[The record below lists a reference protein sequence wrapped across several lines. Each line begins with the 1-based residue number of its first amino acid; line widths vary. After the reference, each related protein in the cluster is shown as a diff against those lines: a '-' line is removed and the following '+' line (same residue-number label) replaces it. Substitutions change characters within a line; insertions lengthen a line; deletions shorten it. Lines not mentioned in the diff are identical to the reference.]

1 MRKSLGG
8 GRARRAVRAWSV
20 ATVAALL
27 LSGCGGLRP
36 GTAVQVG
43 EQRITTDEVDQ
54 VASQF
59 CDALEEQLNQQAQT
73 IPHSYFRGGIAG
85 TLALREIASQ
95 VAADYGVEPD
105 SEQYVEQMR
114 ELRRNVGALPED
126 QEEALIAIESAPFYV
141 EAVQAAV
148 GEEVLEGEGDPDEFV
163 AAGNEEMQRWIEE
176 NDVEFNPSLNT
187 TIRDGQI
194 ATTDDSLSFAV
205 SDAARTGMEEQPN
218 PALARQL
225 PESHRCG
232 R

>member
-1 MRKSLGG
+1 VSKSPRA
-8 GRARRAVRAWSV
+8 GRATRAWSV
-20 ATVAALL
+20 AAVAALL
-27 LSGCGGLRP
+27 LSGCAGLRP

-43 EQRITTDEVDQ
+43 EERITTDEVDQ

-59 CDALEEQLNQQAQT
+59 CDALEEQLDQQAQT

-85 TLALREIASQ
+85 TLAMREVAEQ

-105 SEQYVEQMR
+105 SEQYVQQLR
-114 ELRRNVGALPED
+114 DLRRNVGSLPED
-126 QEEALIAIESAPFYV
+126 QEQAVIAIESAPFYV

-148 GEEVLEGEGDPDEFV
+148 GEEVLDGEGSYDEFV
-163 AAGNEEMQRWIEE
+163 AAGGEEMQRWIEE

-187 TIRDGQI
+187 TLRDGQI

-205 SDAARTGMEEQPN
+205 SEAARTGMAEQPN
-218 PALARQL
+218 PALAREL
-225 PESHRCG
+225 PASHRCG

>member
-1 MRKSLGG
+1 M
-8 GRARRAVRAWSV
+8 
-20 ATVAALL
+20 
-27 LSGCGGLRP
+27 LSGCAGLRP

-43 EQRITTDEVDQ
+43 EERITTDEVDL

-59 CDALEEQLNQQAQT
+59 CDALEEQLVQQAQT

-85 TLALREIASQ
+85 TLAMREVAEQ
-95 VAADYGVEPD
+95 VAADYGVEPG
-105 SEQYVEQMR
+105 SEQYARQLRDM
-114 ELRRNVGALPED
+114 RRNVGSLPED
-126 QEEALIAIESAPFYV
+126 QEQAVIAIESAPFYV

-148 GEEVLEGEGDPDEFV
+148 GESLLDGGGTYDELV
-163 AAGNEEMQRWIEE
+163 AAGGEEMRRWISE

-187 TIRDGQI
+187 TLRDGQI

>member
-1 MRKSLGG
+1 MSKSPGPG
-8 GRARRAVRAWSV
+8 RAVRVCSV
-20 ATVAALL
+20 AAVAALL
-27 LSGCGGLRP
+27 LSGCAGLRP

-43 EQRITTDEVDQ
+43 EERITTEEVDQ

-59 CDALEEQLNQQAQT
+59 CDALEEQLDQQAQT

-85 TLALREIASQ
+85 TLALREIAEQ
-95 VAADYGVEPD
+95 VAADYGVEPE
-105 SEQYVEQMR
+105 SERFVQQLR
-114 ELRRNVGALPED
+114 DLRRNVGSLPED
-126 QEEALIAIESAPFYV
+126 QQQAVIAIESAPLYV

-148 GEEVLEGEGDPDEFV
+148 GERVLDGDGTYDEFV
-163 AAGNEEMQRWIEE
+163 TAGSEEMQRWIAE

-194 ATTDDSLSFAV
+194 ATADDSLSFAV
-205 SDAARTGMEEQPN
+205 SDAARTGMAEQPD

-225 PESHRCG
+225 PASHRCG